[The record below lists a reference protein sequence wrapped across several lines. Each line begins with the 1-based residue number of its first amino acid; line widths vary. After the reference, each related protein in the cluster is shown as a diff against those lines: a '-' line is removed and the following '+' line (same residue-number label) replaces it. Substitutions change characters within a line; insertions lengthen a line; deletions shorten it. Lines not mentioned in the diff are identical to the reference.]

1 MATVATAA
9 TILVIVTIDA
19 EDMVVDIRQTMVELL
34 IKTVTDM
41 EDKIMRDMEDR
52 TLEMA
57 MSKDLRAMVGK
68 THEKEDTMIDLLKVV
83 EEVTTILQDM
93 KEAEV
98 ATAKSPVMTQGT

>member
-1 MATVATAA
+1 MATVVTVAI
-9 TILVIVTIDA
+9 ILVIVTIDA

-41 EDKIMRDMEDR
+41 EDR

-57 MSKDLRAMVGK
+57 MSKDLKAMVGK